1 MIAVAHYAQVP
12 PQQMKWEKE
21 KTPSAYVVLMRPTK
35 SVVINNAANEC
46 RLFFPHSIETSA
58 INFEEAVVAFYK
70 VNSVSR
76 ILNQDE
82 NRDLSRVQA
91 RSQVLAIANYQ
102 NDWDGYGAI
111 RPLSECLSHALDI
124 INEEKICLDCLTDI
138 YPNPNGTISFEWEEE
153 DKEIGLEFGSKEFS
167 YYTRFGDHHS
177 YNNKKKYVA
186 EEIGK
191 LAEIVSYMG

>member
-1 MIAVAHYAQVP
+1 MLAVAHYAQT
-12 PQQMKWEKE
+12 PQLMKWEKE
-21 KTPSAYVVLMRPTK
+21 EFPSAYIVLIKPTK
-35 SVVINNAANEC
+35 SLVFNNASNEC
-46 RLFFPHSIETSA
+46 RLFLPNTIEANA
-58 INFEEAVVAFYK
+58 INFEEASVAFYK
-70 VNSVSR
+70 VNHVGQN
-76 ILNQDE
+76 LVQDE
-82 NRDLSRVQA
+82 EKLFSRMQA

-124 INEEKICLDCLTDI
+124 INEEKICLNCLTDI